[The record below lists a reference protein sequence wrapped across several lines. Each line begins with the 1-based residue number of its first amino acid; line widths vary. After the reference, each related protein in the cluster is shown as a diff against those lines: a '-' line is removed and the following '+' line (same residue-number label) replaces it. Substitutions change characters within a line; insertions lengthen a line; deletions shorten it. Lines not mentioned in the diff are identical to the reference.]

1 MLACLLD
8 RAYLRVQRSKASF
21 AVSDE
26 RERFEGGSSFE
37 RPRVSAFRLGPA
49 KRRIVGG
56 DGGVLQNRFG
66 FGQLRAES
74 LRGRERTRRRVVGP
88 LEITDEDQTGCGP
101 CADETGDAVVTA
113 EARRQQ

>member
-1 MLACLLD
+1 MAARSSALVYPRSAS
-8 RAYLRVQRSKASF
+8 VQRS
-21 AVSDE
+21 DE
-26 RERFEGGSSFE
+26 SWVATVACCKLSS
-37 RPRVSAFRLGPA
+37 
-49 KRRIVGG
+49 
-56 DGGVLQNRFG
+56 G